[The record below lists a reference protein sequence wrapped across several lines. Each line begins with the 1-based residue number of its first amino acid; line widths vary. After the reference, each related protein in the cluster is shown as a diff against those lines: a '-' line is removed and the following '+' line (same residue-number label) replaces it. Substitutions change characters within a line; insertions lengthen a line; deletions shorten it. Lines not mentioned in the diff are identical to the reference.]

1 MPFKRRASGR
11 KRRRSPDASSPPR
24 PTQAPRLDDED
35 RVVSPIPEADEP
47 QGSRAGSGGE
57 ESACA
62 GHDSHHKAPS
72 IPAEKLSE
80 KQLRLRAINEHIYQC
95 LAALR
100 EAKQELGVDSNV
112 VKVLTKVHRE
122 ACDHYER
129 VHAEKTPDVEAPTD
143 KVPGDQPE
151 VQTLDQ
157 RQLALESNLFLLRS
171 NVIPMIE
178 DLERDA
184 MALRAEME
192 GRQE

>member
-11 KRRRSPDASSPPR
+11 KRRRSPDASPPPR
-24 PTQAPRLDDED
+24 PTQAPRLHNED

-47 QGSRAGSGGE
+47 QGSRAGSGDE

-62 GHDSHHKAPS
+62 EDDSHHKA
-72 IPAEKLSE
+72 
-80 KQLRLRAINEHIYQC
+80 C
-95 LAALR
+95 LIALR
-100 EAKQELGVDSNV
+100 EAKEKLGVDSNV

-122 ACDHYER
+122 ACDHYKR
-129 VHAEKTPDVEAPTD
+129 VDAEKTPDVEAPAD
-143 KVPGDQPE
+143 EVPDDQPE
-151 VQTLDQ
+151 VQTLEQ
-157 RQLALESNLFLLRS
+157 RQLALESNLFLLRG